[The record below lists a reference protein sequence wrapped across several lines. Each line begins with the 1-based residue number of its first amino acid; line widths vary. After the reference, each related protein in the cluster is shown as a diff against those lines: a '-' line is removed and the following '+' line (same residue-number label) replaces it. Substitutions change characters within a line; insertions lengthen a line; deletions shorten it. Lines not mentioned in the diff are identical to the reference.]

1 MKLKEYLENVNIF
14 EEIMAIE
21 PFPFLTGSNS
31 PVLNS
36 LLMLFHGNKEV
47 YSDFVNVEPEYS
59 AKLIVA
65 QYQTSWDNYL
75 LAEIELSNL
84 GNVRTI
90 SEDIEDIET
99 TTQDIEKTDQ
109 VSAYNSETFVND
121 GKETSTNS
129 GTRGNDRI
137 RTLTESNK
145 NAKLSYDL
153 LTNEGKQSL
162 NSRIIKDISE
172 FYSLSIY

>member
-1 MKLKEYLENVNIF
+1 MKLKEYLETVNIF
-14 EEIMAIE
+14 DEIMLVE
-21 PFPFLTGSNS
+21 PFIFLTAANV

-36 LLMLFHGNKEV
+36 LLILFHGNKEV
-47 YSDFVNVEPEYS
+47 YSDFVNVEPDYS
-59 AKLIVA
+59 AQLIVA
-65 QYQTSWDNYL
+65 QYQTTWENYL
-75 LAEIELSNL
+75 EAETALATL

-90 SEDIEDIET
+90 SEEIEDAET
-99 TTQDIEKTDQ
+99 TTQDSEKTDQ
-109 VSAYNSETFVND
+109 VSAFNSETFVND
-121 GKETSTNS
+121 GKETNSNS

-137 RTLTESNK
+137 RTLTESNS

-172 FYSLSIY
+172 FYTLSIY

>member
-14 EEIMAIE
+14 DEIMLIE
-21 PFPFLTGSNS
+21 PFPFLTVSNS

-47 YSDFVNVEPEYS
+47 YSDFVNVEPDYS

-65 QYQTSWDNYL
+65 QYQSSWENYL
-75 LAEIELSNL
+75 QAEIELSNL

-90 SEDIEDIET
+90 SEDIEDSET
-99 TTQDIEKTDQ
+99 TTQDNEKTDQ
-109 VSAYNSETFVND
+109 ISAYNSETFVND

-129 GTRGNDRI
+129 GTRENGRI

-145 NAKLSYDL
+145 DAKLSYDL

-172 FYSLSIY
+172 FYSLAIY